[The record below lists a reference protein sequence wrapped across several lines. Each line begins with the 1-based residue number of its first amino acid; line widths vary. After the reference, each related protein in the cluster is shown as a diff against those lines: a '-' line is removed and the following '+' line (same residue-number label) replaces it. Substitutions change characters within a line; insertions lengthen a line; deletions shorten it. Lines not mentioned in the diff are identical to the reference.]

1 MPLALVWSTHL
12 DAAEGREEG
21 WLACICLA
29 PLLGWGETEDCA
41 LVPFLAPFSR
51 RMGREWRV
59 WGDSGCVGYPGL
71 PFLMPLAIRSSLV
84 GVWEDGERGI
94 D

>member
-41 LVPFLAPFSR
+41 LVPFLAPFSQAN
-51 RMGREWRV
+51 G
-59 WGDSGCVGYPGL
+59 
-71 PFLMPLAIRSSLV
+71 
-84 GVWEDGERGI
+84 
-94 D
+94 